1 MDQVRIV
8 PGGEG
13 QRLPLPLASL
23 TVKGVSSG
31 ESVDHL
37 FGVLH
42 AEAGFAGPGPH
53 AHREHEEFFY
63 ILSGEFDFFV
73 GEKTVRVGEG
83 TFISIP
89 AGMPHDFCNPT
100 QQPASLAVF
109 GAPNEID
116 CYAAVNGDP
125 RPSDS
130 LQLRSGSTIERIAD
144 TPSGHWAKAIS
155 PPQ

>member
-1 MDQVRIV
+1 MDQARIV
-8 PGGEG
+8 HSGEG
-13 QRLPLPLASL
+13 ERLPLPLAVL
-23 TVKGVSSG
+23 TVKGMSSG

-73 GEKTVRVGEG
+73 GKETVRVGQG
-83 TFISIP
+83 TFLSIP

-116 CYAAVNGDP
+116 CYTAAHDAP
-125 RPSDS
+125 QQSSS
-130 LQLRSGSTIERIAD
+130 LNLRSGSATERITD
-144 TPSGHWAKAIS
+144 PPEGHWAEAIS
-155 PPQ
+155 PTQ